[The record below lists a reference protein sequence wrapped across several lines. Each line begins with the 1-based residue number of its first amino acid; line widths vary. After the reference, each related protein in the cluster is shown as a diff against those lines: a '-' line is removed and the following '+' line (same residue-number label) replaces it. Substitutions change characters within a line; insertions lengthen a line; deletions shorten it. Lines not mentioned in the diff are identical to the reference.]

1 MHEGATEMI
10 GPLEMALIV
19 IAIVLVFGVGKL
31 GDVGAALGRGI
42 REFKQE
48 VNTTKEPEKLE
59 DGERKNI

>member
-1 MHEGATEMI
+1 MI

-19 IAIVLVFGVGKL
+19 VAIVLVFGVGKL

-48 VNTTKEPEKLE
+48 VNTNEPEKLE
-59 DGERKNI
+59 DGEHKNM